1 MVVEKIYGRGNKE
14 KANQQQ
20 DNEKAIFPGHDQ
32 LFLPQPFY
40 SCQLSTWSTWGR
52 TWGRTMKY
60 VGNLGS
66 DHEICNISFK
76 LAYKSKLKISLKSIF
91 RISKK

>member
-40 SCQLSTWSTWGR
+40 SCQLSTWSTWGGVNLGWSTWGR
-52 TWGRTMKY
+52 TWGRG
-60 VGNLGS
+60 VGLGVGP
-66 DHEICNISFK
+66 
-76 LAYKSKLKISLKSIF
+76 
-91 RISKK
+91 

>member
-20 DNEKAIFPGHDQ
+20 DDEKAISPGHDQ
-32 LFLPQPFY
+32 LLLPQPPY
-40 SCQLSTWSTWGR
+40 SCQLSTW
-52 TWGRTMKY
+52 GRTMI
-60 VGNLGS
+60 NLGS

-76 LAYKSKLKISLKSIF
+76 LAYN
-91 RISKK
+91 